1 MFSMLVVEQS
11 IVLFCWWASNSF
23 VKAQLG
29 VIPEVKTNP
38 NTNEIPVFEFQGDGY
53 SKADSWAYYNGSVD
67 NDLISFTFCHRFQVY
82 FDRPRMYLFTYAYD
96 NKDANELYSE
106 YHLGRK
112 AFRGCKRNTKY
123 CAWHLDMPE
132 FYEWRHIC
140 LAYDGFKD
148 LYKLFVNG
156 EKIESGSWTGDNRLE
171 VVRKGGVN
179 YLGQDQDSYGG
190 GFSSKQ
196 SWSGTITQFNIW
208 DFALEDY
215 FIENAAEC
223 RSDLLGNLQEWTREN
238 WVINNIKEM
247 TVPLFELCGAADDI
261 NDKYFLFPRAFD
273 YRFYKAWC
281 FNQGGEIAVP
291 TTDEN
296 YHEIMDIAEGILI
309 REIHEKCLHASGS
322 LIIWGGPVDEWSED
336 TWVNPYTKEPVEA
349 AFWETG
355 QPNGGIDENCI
366 RTYLDRRWQD
376 KPCDELNCALCHFPI
391 RMNLSMRGLCK
402 SEIKVMEG
410 FFDVYYFLKGFV
422 NLKPHWRGFGKSH
435 IYFRPRRATWRLES
449 LYDIERYA
457 EFAAA
462 DDNPYQYYP
471 TGRSTWLINEGVCQ
485 KKGLVPYKMS
495 LTNCMFNDGSGY
507 DFTCTD
513 GTCVNMDKRCNL
525 MDDCPDGSDE
535 EDCDILVIPSDYR
548 NELFP
553 ITTDGSPLDVYLN
566 VTVLAFPEISTLEL
580 SFLADFVL
588 LMRWVD
594 PRLQF
599 LNLVDA
605 FELNSLSL
613 RLQTGLWV
621 PKLNFPNARQAEGTV
636 VDSGSATR
644 VLKQGVPLP
653 DNTELAVEA
662 RVYKG
667 VDSPLIMQREYLI
680 SFTCDFDLLMY
691 PFDTQVCN
699 IDMEVNAVPMKYLTL
714 GIETPE
720 GCPTCDGATYLGNR
734 MLVEYVVGDSVME
747 DLNNQSDKF
756 GRVRTNIVFKRRWI
770 YHLITI
776 FIQSMLLIFTAYLT
790 FYFRISNFQDRIM
803 IAITTMM
810 VVATMQSSIDKMVP
824 KTSYFKMIDVW
835 LLYSFNIIIVMMAL
849 HTYMDTFIK
858 RDPVLYRAIN
868 PKFRKK
874 PGSADEHEDFVI
886 GDKIDVWGNNP
897 GWDPSYVKAY
907 RINYMGQ
914 VLNLGIFFGFNI
926 IFWSVALSHYYSE
939 VLIGKAAE
947 EAMMA

>member
-1 MFSMLVVEQS
+1 
-11 IVLFCWWASNSF
+11 
-23 VKAQLG
+23 
-29 VIPEVKTNP
+29 
-38 NTNEIPVFEFQGDGY
+38 
-53 SKADSWAYYNGSVD
+53 
-67 NDLISFTFCHRFQVY
+67 
-82 FDRPRMYLFTYAYD
+82 
-96 NKDANELYSE
+96 
-106 YHLGRK
+106 
-112 AFRGCKRNTKY
+112 
-123 CAWHLDMPE
+123 
-132 FYEWRHIC
+132 
-140 LAYDGFKD
+140 
-148 LYKLFVNG
+148 
-156 EKIESGSWTGDNRLE
+156 
-171 VVRKGGVN
+171 
-179 YLGQDQDSYGG
+179 
-190 GFSSKQ
+190 
-196 SWSGTITQFNIW
+196 
-208 DFALEDY
+208 
-215 FIENAAEC
+215 
-223 RSDLLGNLQEWTREN
+223 
-238 WVINNIKEM
+238 
-247 TVPLFELCGAADDI
+247 
-261 NDKYFLFPRAFD
+261 
-273 YRFYKAWC
+273 
-281 FNQGGEIAVP
+281 
-291 TTDEN
+291 
-296 YHEIMDIAEGILI
+296 
-309 REIHEKCLHASGS
+309 
-322 LIIWGGPVDEWSED
+322 
-336 TWVNPYTKEPVEA
+336 
-349 AFWETG
+349 
-355 QPNGGIDENCI
+355 
-366 RTYLDRRWQD
+366 
-376 KPCDELNCALCHFPI
+376 
-391 RMNLSMRGLCK
+391 
-402 SEIKVMEG
+402 
-410 FFDVYYFLKGFV
+410 
-422 NLKPHWRGFGKSH
+422 
-435 IYFRPRRATWRLES
+435 
-449 LYDIERYA
+449 
-457 EFAAA
+457 
-462 DDNPYQYYP
+462 
-471 TGRSTWLINEGVCQ
+471 
-485 KKGLVPYKMS
+485 
-495 LTNCMFNDGSGY
+495 MFNDGSGY

-525 MDDCPDGSDE
+525 VDDCPDGSDE